1 MRIPRFYLP
10 ADYTVGATIPLDK
23 HQVHYALNVL
33 RLKHQR
39 PVEVFDGNGNQA
51 QSLLAVIDRRHA
63 EVVITDIEKVNRESP
78 LQTLL
83 LQGISKGDRMDFTI
97 QKATELGVTAIQ
109 PLFTEHCDV
118 KLTAEKQLK
127 RQQQWQDI
135 AISACEQSYRN
146 QLPQILPT
154 MTFADWLATS
164 EQVQGVVLSPTAS
177 MRLKQLT
184 PPTIS
189 PLPAPFAIFIGPEG
203 GLTDHEVAQA
213 TGKGLQPLCL
223 GPRILR
229 TETAGLVILSALQTL
244 WGDF

>member
-10 ADYTVGATIPLDK
+10 AAYSVGARLNLDK
-23 HQVHYALNVL
+23 TQVHYALNVL

-39 PVEVFDGNGNQA
+39 PVELFDGHGNQA
-51 QSLLAVIDRRHA
+51 QAVLQVIDRRHA
-63 EVVITDIEKVNRESP
+63 EVEITAVEKISRESP
-78 LQTLL
+78 LYTVL

-109 PLFTEHCDV
+109 PLFTEHCYV
-118 KLTAEKQLK
+118 KLPTEKQLK

-146 QLPQILPT
+146 HLPKILSP
-154 MTFADWLATS
+154 MTFADWLAST
-164 EQVQGVVLSPTAS
+164 EKVQGLVLNPTAPL
-177 MRLKQLT
+177 RLKQLS
-184 PPTIS
+184 PPS
-189 PLPAPFAIFIGPEG
+189 DAPFAILIGPEG
-203 GLTDHEVAQA
+203 GLSDQEVSRACE
-213 TGKGLQPLCL
+213 KGLQPVCL

>member
-10 ADYTVGATIPLDK
+10 APYQAGAKLSLEK
-23 HQVHYALNVL
+23 AQVHYALNVL

-39 PVEVFDGNGNQA
+39 PVELFDGQGAQA
-51 QSLLAVIDRRHA
+51 QAQLHVIDRRHA
-63 EVVITDIEKVNRESP
+63 EVEITAIDTINRESP
-78 LQTLL
+78 LHTVL

-97 QKATELGVTAIQ
+97 QKATELGITTIQ

-118 KLTAEKQLK
+118 KLTADKQLK

-135 AISACEQSYRN
+135 AISACEQSNRN
-146 QLPQILPT
+146 HLPTILPPI
-154 MTFADWLATS
+154 TFADWLASAEHT
-164 EQVQGVVLSPTAS
+164 QGLVLEPTATRS
-177 MRLKQLT
+177 LKQLP
-184 PPTIS
+184 PPTCD
-189 PLPAPFAIFIGPEG
+189 PLAILIGPEG
-203 GLTDHEVAQA
+203 GLSEEEVALA
-213 TGKGLQPLCL
+213 CEKGLQPIRL

>member
-10 ADYTVGATIPLDK
+10 ASYQVGEKLSLDK
-23 HQVHYALNVL
+23 PQVHYALNVL

-39 PVEVFDGNGNQA
+39 PVELFDGQGSQA
-51 QSLLAVIDRRHA
+51 QARLHILDRRHA
-63 EVVITDIEKVNRESP
+63 EVEIDSIDCVDRESP
-78 LQTLL
+78 LHTTL

-97 QKATELGVTAIQ
+97 QKATELGVSSIQ

-118 KLTAEKQLK
+118 KLSADKQLK

-135 AISACEQSYRN
+135 AISACEQSNRN
-146 QLPQILPT
+146 QLPTIFAP
-154 MTFADWLATS
+154 MTLSDWFSSTDS
-164 EQVQGVVLSPTAS
+164 PQGFVLEPTAS
-177 MRLKQLT
+177 LSLKQL
-184 PPTIS
+184 PEPS
-189 PLPAPFAIFIGPEG
+189 NAPLAILIGPEG
-203 GLTDHEVAQA
+203 GLSEEEISLACK
-213 TGKGLQPLCL
+213 KGLQPIKL